1 MTREQ
6 SRPMPKERLERLRR
20 WSHLLDNVFRVPGT
34 GLRFGWDSLLGLI
47 PGLGD
52 ALTTVLSGT
61 ILIHAFRFQVPRVI
75 QVRMLLNVAIDVL
88 VGSVP
93 VLGDAFDFAWKAN
106 AKNVELLERHALE
119 ERRAGVGDW
128 VFVIGIIL
136 LLTLACTLPILAIAL
151 LLHALRASL
160 S

>member
-34 GLRFGWDSLLGLI
+34 RLRFGWDSLLGLI

-52 ALTTVLSGT
+52 ALTTLLSGT

-75 QVRMLLNVAIDVL
+75 QVRMLLNVVIDVL
-88 VGSVP
+88 VGAVP
-93 VLGDAFDFAWKAN
+93 VLGDALILHGRPTRRTSNCWSVMHWRKGAP
-106 AKNVELLERHALE
+106 ELAT
-119 ERRAGVGDW
+119 G
-128 VFVIGIIL
+128 F
-136 LLTLACTLPILAIAL
+136 
-151 LLHALRASL
+151 SL
-160 S
+160 SS